1 RSDSSAVVSPPTRRN
16 VEKRPGLREAQSRS
30 FPRAGPR
37 SPALVRRQGDP
48 SPRRN
53 AVDRC
58 RVVLVRPELSAN
70 VGATARVMRNFG
82 AREPVLAPPTAAAH
96 ARPAR
101 QMPPH
106 REEIL
111 DACRVV
117 PDLGAAVADCV
128 LVAGTSARTGGLFRR
143 QSVGT
148 PDEVMPHLVAALPA
162 GP

>member
-1 RSDSSAVVSPPTRRN
+1 MRTLARRT
-16 VEKRPGLREAQSRS
+16 
-30 FPRAGPR
+30 
-37 SPALVRRQGDP
+37 
-48 SPRRN
+48 

-82 AREPVLAPPTAAAH
+82 ARELVLVAPKADPH
-96 ARPAR
+96 DRQAR
-101 QMPPH
+101 QMSTH
-106 REEIL
+106 GEEVL
-111 DACRVV
+111 DACQVV

-162 GP
+162 GPVA